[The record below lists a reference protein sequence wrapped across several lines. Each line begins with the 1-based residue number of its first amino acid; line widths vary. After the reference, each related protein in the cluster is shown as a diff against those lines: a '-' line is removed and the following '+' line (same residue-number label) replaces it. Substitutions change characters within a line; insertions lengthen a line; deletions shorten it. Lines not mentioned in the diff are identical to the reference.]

1 MGLDSAEDSFLDS
14 SLAGAFSF
22 SAEAPPEGVA
32 SPELPEEDSPVE
44 LSPSE
49 EDSPEDELS
58 PEELVEV
65 LVDVVD
71 VAVVCTAAFSA
82 LVSDGGVIS
91 GVLLGTASETLLEPH
106 APSETPARSATH
118 ALSAKRALTA
128 GPCAFGRWGSR

>member
-32 SPELPEEDSPVE
+32 SPEPEDDSPVE

-49 EDSPEDELS
+49 EDSPVELS
-58 PEELVEV
+58 LEALVEV

-71 VAVVCTAAFSA
+71 VEVV
-82 LVSDGGVIS
+82 
-91 GVLLGTASETLLEPH
+91 
-106 APSETPARSATH
+106 
-118 ALSAKRALTA
+118 
-128 GPCAFGRWGSR
+128 